1 MSVEHLDVLI
11 VGAGISGIG
20 AAYYLQKEN
29 PGKRYAILE
38 GRKSIGGTWDLFRYP
53 GIRSDSDMFTLGFA
67 FRPWREAKAIADGP
81 SILKYLKDT
90 AEEFG
95 IARHV
100 RYEHKVI
107 SASWSSENAQWTVE
121 IEQGASG
128 KRKQLTCNFFY
139 LCSGYY
145 RYDRGY
151 TPSFPGQEAF
161 KGKLIHPQHW
171 PENLDYNGKRVV
183 IIGSGAT
190 AVTLVPS
197 MSDKAAHV
205 TMLQR
210 SPSYVLSLPA
220 EDKLANK
227 LREVLPEQLA
237 HDLIRWKN
245 VGLSM
250 FLYQFCRKQPE
261 LAKKFL
267 RKHAAESLPEGFD
280 VDTHFK
286 PRYNPWEQR
295 MCLVP
300 NRDLFKVIRKGQ
312 ASIVTDQ
319 VEKFE
324 ADGIRLKSGEKLQ
337 ADIIVSATGLELVAM
352 GGIQLKVDGEAV
364 ETGKRYSYRG
374 MMLSGVPNL
383 AACVGYT
390 NASWTLRADL
400 VSRWVSG
407 LIAHMDKRHAAQV
420 TPTVSDPNMPELPLL
435 DLTSGYVQRAVGLFP
450 KQGAKSPW
458 KFTQNYVLERLGL
471 ALSSLDDPALSYVSA
486 PKGEGLRKA
495 A

>member
-20 AAYYLQKEN
+20 AAYYLQKDN
-29 PGKRYAILE
+29 PNKRYAILE
-38 GRKSIGGTWDLFRYP
+38 GRNSIGGTWDLFRYP

-67 FRPWREAKAIADGP
+67 FRPWKEAKAIADGP

-90 AEEFG
+90 ASEFG
-95 IARHV
+95 IDRNI

-107 SASWSSENAQWTVE
+107 SASWSSEDAQWTVE
-121 IEQGASG
+121 IAQGASG
-128 KRKQLTCNFFY
+128 QRKQMTCNFFY

-151 TPSFPGQEAF
+151 MPSFPGQDSFE
-161 KGKLIHPQHW
+161 GQLIHPQHW

-197 MSDKAAHV
+197 MADQAAHV

-220 EDKLANK
+220 EDKLANR
-227 LREVLPEQLA
+227 LRDVLPEQLA

-250 FLYQFCRKQPE
+250 VLYQFCRKQPG
-261 LAKKFL
+261 LAKKYL
-267 RKHAAESLPEGFD
+267 RQHAAESLPDGFD

-300 NRDLFKVIRKGQ
+300 NRDLFKSIRKGR

-319 VEKFE
+319 IECFE
-324 ADGIRLKSGEKLQ
+324 ADGIRLKSGDKLE
-337 ADIIVSATGLELVAM
+337 ADIIVSATGLELIAR
-352 GGIQLKVDGEAV
+352 GGIQLSVDGEKV

-400 VSRWVSG
+400 VSRWVSR
-407 LIAHMDKRHAAQV
+407 LIAHMDRRDAAQV
-420 TPTVSDPNMPELPLL
+420 VPTVTDPNMPELPLL
-435 DLTSGYVQRAVGLFP
+435 DLSSGYVQRAVGLFP
-450 KQGAKSPW
+450 KQGANAPW

-471 ALSSLDDPALSYVSA
+471 ALASLDDPALRYESTSA
-486 PKGEGLRKA
+486 QLRLRKA